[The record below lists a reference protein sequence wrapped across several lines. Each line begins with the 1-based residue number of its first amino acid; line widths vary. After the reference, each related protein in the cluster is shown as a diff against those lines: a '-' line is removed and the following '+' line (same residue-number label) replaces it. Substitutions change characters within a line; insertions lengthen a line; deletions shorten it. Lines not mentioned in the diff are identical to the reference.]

1 MDKVIH
7 NILKRIE
14 DEGYE
19 AYIVG
24 GFVRDKLLGK
34 DSYDVDICTNARP
47 MNLKDIFPINQN
59 SNGYGGFNLKIK
71 RYNIDITT
79 YRKEKAYVGHNPSE
93 VEYVNSLFEDIR
105 RRDFTINSFCMDKND
120 NVLDLLNAMDD
131 LKNKTIKVVGDADY
145 KFSEDPLRML
155 RAIRFATILDFN
167 IDDVALA
174 SIKKNY
180 GLVSKLSDE
189 RIKEEVIKI
198 LSSSNFRKGLNLLID
213 TRINEVIGLK
223 NNIDNITYCS
233 DILGMLAQIDIK
245 RINLTHTEEG
255 TVKILKKLLQKGQI
269 DNFALFNYGL
279 YPCTVVSEILNIKKS
294 EVNKMYE
301 KLPIKSMKDIDIN
314 GNEIM
319 QTLNLKPGKEVGELM
334 ISVRNAILNG
344 IIGNKKSEI
353 KKFLLNGVQHEQG

>member
-59 SNGYGGFNLKIK
+59 GNGYGGFNLKIK

-79 YRKEKAYVGHNPSE
+79 YRKEKKYIGHNPSE
-93 VEYVNSLFEDIR
+93 VEYVNNLFEDIK
-105 RRDFTINSFCMDKND
+105 RRDFTINSFCMDKKG

-131 LKNKTIKVVGDADY
+131 LKSKTIKVVGDPNY
-145 KFSEDPLRML
+145 KFTEDPLRML

-167 IDDVALA
+167 INDEALE

-180 GLVSKLSDE
+180 RLISKLSDE
-189 RIKEEVIKI
+189 RIKEEIIKI
-198 LSSSNFRKGLNLLID
+198 LSSPNYNKGLSLLKE
-213 TRINEVIGLK
+213 TKINEVIGLK
-223 NNIDNITYCS
+223 NTDNIVYCS
-233 DILGMLAQIDIK
+233 DILGMLAQVNVK
-245 RINLTHTEEG
+245 RVNLTKTESD
-255 TVKILKKLLQKGQI
+255 TVVILKKLIQKGKI
-269 DNFALFNYGL
+269 DNYALFNYGL
-279 YPCTVVSEILNIKKS
+279 YPCTVVSEILGIKKS
-294 EVNKMYE
+294 EVNKMYD

-314 GNEIM
+314 GTEIM
-319 QTLNLKPGKEVGELM
+319 QLLNIEPGVMIGEVM
-334 ISVRNAILNG
+334 KNVRNAILNG
-344 IIGNKKSEI
+344 IIDNKKSDI
-353 KKFLLNGVQHEQG
+353 KEFILNGVQHE

>member
-34 DSYDVDICTNARP
+34 DTYDVDICTNARP
-47 MNLKDIFPINQN
+47 INLKDIFPINQN

-93 VEYVNSLFEDIR
+93 VEYVNSLFEDIK
-105 RRDFTINSFCMDKND
+105 RRDFTINSFCMDKNG

-131 LKNKTIKVVGDADY
+131 LKNKVIRVVGDPDH

-155 RAIRFATILDFN
+155 RAIRFATLLDFD
-167 IDDVALA
+167 IDDNALN

-180 GLVSKLSDE
+180 GLTAKLSNE

-198 LSSSNFRKGLNLLID
+198 LSNVNYQKGLNLLKE

-223 NNIDNITYCS
+223 NDFDKIEYSS

-245 RINLTHTEEG
+245 RINLTHTELE
-255 TVKILKKLLQKGQI
+255 TIKVLRKLIQKGKV
-269 DNFALFNYGL
+269 DNFDLFNYGL
-279 YPCTVVSEILNIKKS
+279 YPCSVVSEILGLKKS
-294 EVNKMYE
+294 EINKMYE
-301 KLPIKSMKDIDIN
+301 KMPIKSMKDIDID
-314 GNEIM
+314 GKDIM
-319 QTLNLKPGKEVGELM
+319 NILGIQPGKEIGIIM
-334 ISVRNAILNG
+334 INVRNAILNG
-344 IIGNKKSEI
+344 IIKNNKSDI
-353 KKFLLNGVQHEQG
+353 KEFILHGGYHE

>member
-1 MDKVIH
+1 MDKIIH

-79 YRKEKAYVGHNPSE
+79 YRKEKKYVGHNPSE
-93 VEYVNSLFEDIR
+93 VEYVNNLFEDIK
-105 RRDFTINSFCMDKND
+105 RRDFTINSLCMDKNG
-120 NVLDLLNAMDD
+120 NVLDILNAMDD
-131 LKNKTIKVVGDADY
+131 LKSKIIKVVGDPDH

-155 RAIRFATILDFN
+155 RAIRFATVLDFD
-167 IDDVALA
+167 IDNDALE
-174 SIKKNY
+174 SIKRNY

-189 RIKEEVIKI
+189 RIKEEITKI
-198 LSSSNFRKGLNLLID
+198 LSSPNYEKGLKLLRE
-213 TRINEVIGLK
+213 TKINEVIGMK
-223 NNIDNITYCS
+223 QENDIVYCS
-233 DILGMLAQIDIK
+233 DILGMFAQIDIK
-245 RINLTHTEEG
+245 RINLTNTEME
-255 TVKILKKLLQKGQI
+255 TVRVVKKILSKGSV
-269 DNFALFNYGL
+269 DNFVLFNYGL
-279 YPCTVVSEILNIKKS
+279 YPSNVASEILNIKKS

-319 QTLNLKPGKEVGELM
+319 QLLNLKPGKEIGEIMLK
-334 ISVRNAILNG
+334 VRNAILNNE
-344 IIGNKKSEI
+344 IINKKSDI
-353 KKFLLNGVQHEQG
+353 KKYLLGGSNE